1 MASLD
6 GKNIVVTGS
15 ASGIGLAITLLLA
28 ERGATV
34 WTVDLSQSPPEELK
48 SWIEK
53 GKVHFQ
59 GGVDTSDRVVARKYI
74 ADMVAAAGRL
84 DGLVNNAGIGLLEGP
99 IASDEAYDRMIAV
112 NIGGVWNYGT
122 AALRVMEKQEP
133 VGPWKSRGNIVNI
146 ASGAGLRGVSGLA
159 VYCATKHAV
168 IGLSRA
174 WQEDFGQF
182 GIRTNSVAP
191 GTCCHHS
198 RSYLSSIFL
207 YSSVLCIGATA
218 TAAFVKRAKEEEGF
232 LDTLPS
238 NPLGRVAQP
247 SEIANGVAF
256 LLSDE
261 SSYVAGEVL
270 AVSGG
275 HH

>member
-1 MASLD
+1 MASFE

-34 WTVDLSQSPPEELK
+34 WTVDMAKTPPDELK

-53 GKVHFQ
+53 GKVHFE
-59 GGVDTSDRVVARKYI
+59 GGIDTSNRPVARRYMDDVVK
-74 ADMVAAAGRL
+74 ASGRL

-99 IASDEAYDRMIAV
+99 IASDEAYDRMMAV
-112 NIGGVWNYGT
+112 NVGGVWNYGT
-122 AALRVMEKQEP
+122 AALRAMEKQEA
-133 VGPWKSRGNIVNI
+133 VGPWSSRGCIVNI

-174 WQEDFGQF
+174 WQEDFGKH
-182 GIRTNSVAP
+182 GIRSNAVAP
-191 GTCCHHS
+191 GKTLLHS
-198 RSYLSSIFL
+198 IVSFIDMRT
-207 YSSVLCIGATA
+207 GTTG
-218 TAAFVKRAKEEEGF
+218 TAAFVKRVKEEEGF
-232 LDTLPS
+232 FESLPS

-247 SEIANGVAF
+247 SEIASGVAF

-270 AVSGG
+270 AISGG
-275 HH
+275 HV

>member
-1 MASLD
+1 MASQE
-6 GKNIVVTGS
+6 GRNIVVTGS

-28 ERGATV
+28 ARGATV
-34 WTVDLSQSPPEELK
+34 WTVDMAQTPADELK
-48 SWIEK
+48 PWIEK
-53 GKVHFQ
+53 SKVHFE
-59 GGVDTSDRVVARKYI
+59 GGIDTSDRATARRYMANVVSR
-74 ADMVAAAGRL
+74 AGRL
-84 DGLVNNAGIGLLEGP
+84 DGLVNNAGIGLCEGP

-122 AALRVMEKQEP
+122 AALRAMQDQEP
-133 VGPWKSRGNIVNI
+133 LGPFNSRGSIVNI

-174 WQEDFGQF
+174 WQEDFGRF

-191 GTCCHHS
+191 G
-198 RSYLSSIFL
+198 
-207 YSSVLCIGATA
+207 ATA
-218 TAAFVKRAKEEEGF
+218 TAAFKTRVKEEEGF
-232 LDTLPS
+232 LETLPS
-238 NPLGRVAQP
+238 NPLGRVAEP
-247 SEIANGVAF
+247 SEIANAVAF

-275 HH
+275 HN

>member
-1 MASLD
+1 MASQE
-6 GKNIVVTGS
+6 GRNIVVTGS
-15 ASGIGLAITLLLA
+15 ASGIGLATTLLLA
-28 ERGATV
+28 ARGATV
-34 WTVDLSQSPPEELK
+34 WTVDMAQAPADELK
-48 SWIEK
+48 PWIEK
-53 GKVHFQ
+53 GKVHFE
-59 GGVDTSDRVVARKYI
+59 GGIDTSDRATARRYI
-74 ADMVAAAGRL
+74 ADVVSRAGRL
-84 DGLVNNAGIGLLEGP
+84 DGLVNNAGIGLFEGP

-122 AALRVMEKQEP
+122 AALRAMQVQKP
-133 VGPWKSRGNIVNI
+133 LGPFNSRGSIVNI

-174 WQEDFGQF
+174 WQEDFGKF

-191 GTCCHHS
+191 GT
-198 RSYLSSIFL
+198 
-207 YSSVLCIGATA
+207 TA
-218 TAAFVKRAKEEEGF
+218 TAAFKVRVKEEEGF
-232 LDTLPS
+232 LETLPS
-238 NPLGRVAQP
+238 NPLGRVAEP
-247 SEIANGVAF
+247 SEIANAVAF

-275 HH
+275 HS